1 MNKENIPCSQNGK
14 WSPVVCSKMDDTEGH
29 NMEWS
34 EPEKDNSAY
43 SSLYIG
49 VKIKTKQKK
58 SSILT

>member
-1 MNKENIPCSQNGK
+1 
-14 WSPVVCSKMDDTEGH
+14 MDDTEGH